1 MLALISVCIRL
12 GPLALQQTDS
22 VSLVWSAI
30 AEPRVD
36 LFVLCSSLPARNCLA
51 VLNCCLVRPTPL
63 KPPGPQLP
71 GSAELLSCRC
81 HV

>member
-36 LFVLCSSLPARNCLA
+36 LFVLCSSLPLLARWGHPSRCLA
-51 VLNCCLVRPTPL
+51 PENP
-63 KPPGPQLP
+63 
-71 GSAELLSCRC
+71 
-81 HV
+81 